1 MRPSHSPIP
10 TAPVMPGS
18 TQGGRL
24 QRVRGVRLQRAAL
37 LIIQGLM
44 LAACTHD
51 WDAYDPRIDSV
62 SGGTGGTGGGGTSST
77 SSTSGS
83 GGGSC
88 DDGFTQCDGSCVD
101 TQSDAQHCGSCDIAC
116 AVDEICSMSDCELSC
131 ESLADCGGLCVDTA
145 ADPGHCGG
153 CGDACGPGAG
163 CSMSQCT
170 CSGSDTYCGSTTG
183 CVDTASDPQNCNDCD
198 VVCDVDEQCVSG
210 ACETICG
217 MGETYCSGSCV
228 DTSVDP
234 AHCGGCDAVCG
245 TGDVCAAGDCT
256 CPAPVC
262 GLCGVQGLGSAVP
275 QTINGDTSTA
285 PDNFDLSC
293 VLPGAGE
300 VVFAFTAP
308 LSGPYSIDAFGSSY
322 DVALAVIDQ
331 TCSEVECNDDTLQT
345 DSQIVMDLDAN
356 QTVLVV
362 VDGYEGS
369 EGGFALHIQS
379 AVCPLAS
386 LGSNLPETMSG
397 ATDNL
402 GNILS
407 PSCGDPGSPEAT
419 YGFIAPAD
427 GMYTFDTLGSTFDTV
442 LHIHDGDCFG
452 PELGCDDDAV
462 GGQSVVTLA
471 LTAGQAVVVAV
482 DGFGGVAGDYT
493 LNVN

>member
-1 MRPSHSPIP
+1 
-10 TAPVMPGS
+10 MPGS

-37 LIIQGLM
+37 LIIPGLM

-62 SGGTGGTGGGGTSST
+62 SGGTGGTGGTGGGGTSSTSNT

-88 DDGFTQCDGSCVD
+88 DDGLTQCDGSCVD

-131 ESLADCGGLCVDTA
+131 GSLTDCGGL
-145 ADPGHCGG
+145 
-153 CGDACGPGAG
+153 
-163 CSMSQCT
+163 
-170 CSGSDTYCGSTTG
+170 

-198 VVCDVDEQCVSG
+198 VACDVDEQCVSG
-210 ACETICG
+210 ACEAICG
-217 MGETYCSGSCV
+217 VGETYCSGLCV

-234 AHCGGCDAVCG
+234 AHCGDCDAVCG

-262 GLCGVQGLGSAVP
+262 GLCGVQGLGSTVP

-285 PDNFDLSC
+285 PDNFELSC

-362 VDGYEGS
+362 VDGYDGS

-407 PSCGDPGSPEAT
+407 PTCGDPGSPEAT

-452 PELGCDDDAV
+452 PELGCNDDTM
-462 GGQSVVTLA
+462 GEQSVVTLDLA
-471 LTAGQAVVVAV
+471 AGQAVVVAV